1 MGEVVGATGDTV
13 MATATAITGDMD
25 LAGGAI
31 LTAGVIRMRGVILTG
46 GTTPTIPPILTIH
59 TMALIMMKAM
69 GRRRRP
75 RKRLPLRWNR
85 DNSNLLIGASVRTP
99 RVIIPTLKI
108 ARGVG

>member
-31 LTAGVIRMRGVILTG
+31 LTAGVIRMRGVTLTG
-46 GTTPTIPPILTIH
+46 GTILITILTIP
-59 TMALIMMKAM
+59 TTVLIMMKAM
-69 GRRRRP
+69 GRRQRP
-75 RKRLPLRWNR
+75 RERLPLRQNR

>member
-13 MATATAITGDMD
+13 MVTATAITGDMD

-31 LTAGVIRMRGVILTG
+31 LTGGVIRMRGVILTG
-46 GTTPTIPPILTIH
+46 GTIHTIH
-59 TMALIMMKAM
+59 TMVLIMMKAM
-69 GRRRRP
+69 GRRRHP
-75 RKRLPLRWNR
+75 PKRLPLRQNR

>member
-31 LTAGVIRMRGVILTG
+31 LTGGVIRMRGVILTG
-46 GTTPTIPPILTIH
+46 GTILTIPTIH
-59 TMALIMMKAM
+59 TMVLIMIKAM

-75 RKRLPLRWNR
+75 RKRLPLRQNR